1 MNRNAANSAFPSPKH
16 NHARCLKAALQGV
29 RDALKRHGQSMTP
42 LREAIFRQIAAS
54 HRPIG
59 AYEVREKL
67 KANGRHLAPMSVY
80 RIIEVFIEAGV
91 VRRFETGN
99 AFYASVR
106 GDQFSPR
113 IVLACRHCG
122 CVADADGAAAF
133 RAIGRIAHSHAF
145 APSGAVIEVLGAC
158 GHCAKKSAFTARP

>member
-1 MNRNAANSAFPSPKH
+1 MANSAFPAPNH
-16 NHARCLKAALQGV
+16 DHARCLKAAIQRA
-29 RDALKRHGQSMTP
+29 RDAFKRHRLSLTP
-42 LREAIFRQIAAS
+42 LREVIFWQIAAS

-67 KANGRHLAPMSVY
+67 KANGRHLSPMSIY

-99 AFYASVR
+99 AFYASAS
-106 GDQFSPR
+106 GDPTLPR

-122 CVADADGAAAF
+122 CVADADGTVAFGAIARIAAA
-133 RAIGRIAHSHAF
+133 HAF
-145 APSGAVIEVLGAC
+145 APMSAVIEVLGTC
-158 GHCAKKSAFTARP
+158 RNCAKTTESTAGP